1 MCTINIHRNDHTH
14 AVFDVSE
21 MIARKVIL
29 RSVAA
34 SEKKRRLTFE
44 HLYRHS

>member
-1 MCTINIHRNDHTH
+1 MCTIAIRRNDHMH

-34 SEKKRRLTFE
+34 SENISE

>member
-1 MCTINIHRNDHTH
+1 MTTYH
-14 AVFDVSE
+14 AYTVFDVSE
-21 MIARKVIL
+21 MIARKIIL

-34 SEKKRRLTFE
+34 SENSPFDLFE